1 MKWDFNNSTFV
12 KLWDKL
18 DGPSLM
24 QTFLSEDMVRM
35 NYGFWRTQF
44 AVDPNISPR
53 QADGTAT
60 FSSKMREIQAA
71 MVMDWRA
78 PMGESKPA
86 DKTGVSF
93 YTATIPDFSAPSYVE
108 TAMERDYKEKMFQE
122 YFGDD
127 SQLLLAF
134 ADSIQAMIDNA
145 DQTMNYMGAQLLSKG
160 SITYNIGRGI
170 QGAMYQAPIPES
182 NKVKA
187 GAKVWSDTSSKLL
200 DQMRQIEIDAYDRWG
215 VNMPM
220 KWQIPYK
227 MFHDVFM
234 KNSQVIEQYRYYKSI
249 GNVLLPESVVLTEQM
264 ALEAIASFEGLSP
277 IEIVVEKQ
285 KDWSGIVHGWDDNV
299 AVLRPQGYAGLV
311 RHTTIADQSLSDK
324 YGSSVIEK
332 VWSRAGDGGI
342 YNVVNTTLNNG
353 NYKEWHTDLFMAAI
367 PSLDEFLY
375 HVLVDTA
382 SAND

>member
-220 KWQIPYK
+220 KWQMPYK

-264 ALEAIASFEGLSP
+264 ALEATASFEGLSP

-299 AVLRPQGYAGLV
+299 AVLRPQGYAGLI

>member
-44 AVDPNISPR
+44 SVDPNISPR

-86 DKTGVSF
+86 DKTGVSS

-134 ADSIQAMIDNA
+134 ADSVQAMIDNA

-187 GAKVWSDTSSKLL
+187 GEKVWSDTSCKLL
-200 DQMRQIEIDAYDRWG
+200 DQMRQIEVDAYDRWG

-249 GNVLLPESVVLTEQM
+249 GNVLLPETVVLTEQM

-277 IEIVVEKQ
+277 IEIIVEKQ
-285 KDWSGIVHGWDDNV
+285 KDWNGIVHGWDDNV
-299 AVLRPQGYAGLV
+299 AVLRPQGYAGLI

-324 YGSSVIEK
+324 YSSSIIEK
-332 VWSRAGDGGI
+332 VWSRTGDGGI

>member
-264 ALEAIASFEGLSP
+264 ALEATASFEGLSP

-299 AVLRPQGYAGLV
+299 AVLRPQGYAGLI